1 MTKGTRHIAEN
12 LPAQISPLES
22 SKSSN
27 LDLRAPVLASVRKGL
42 GLALFRTPFLIAID
56 CILISLAWWVAEV
69 YGTPLASVWKIGQ
82 NPQFLFLILI
92 LAVGLLSSRGLY
104 NAGSK
109 RRDYFRITQSLT
121 LSHVFL
127 LLIAFFY
134 QPGYFVSRSTFILS
148 WCLSVLLV
156 CLGRFVADGAVEYL
170 REKGAV
176 LYPAYLLGHP
186 KDVSAAAALLEREGR
201 YRILGTADILSL
213 EKGDGEETISN
224 IISLGVAEVFICS
237 SYPIENPMFL
247 YWRLRNAGITLYV
260 LPIGLEPLLL
270 QKPDFLMVGG
280 LPATRFSPPFISG
293 TDFLVKRGFDF
304 LTAAIALLLTA
315 PLYLVIALLIRLDSP
330 GPIFYRQTRVGLR
343 GQQFKVW
350 KFRTMVTNADQ
361 LQKDLESQNEMQD
374 GIMFKMKDDP
384 RITKIGKFLR
394 RYSFDE
400 LPQLFNILFG
410 EMSLIGPRPFPLRDV
425 EKFDDHHFI
434 RHEVLPGITGLWQVS
449 GRSEIT
455 DFEEVVRLDT
465 TYIENWSLWLDFQ
478 ILLRTVKVVFQRRG
492 AY

>member
-1 MTKGTRHIAEN
+1 MNKSARHPVKN
-12 LPAQISPLES
+12 LPMSVS
-22 SKSSN
+22 SLKESN
-27 LDLRAPVLASVRKGL
+27 LDLRAPALTSIRRGFALAF
-42 GLALFRTPFLIAID
+42 FRIPTLIAID
-56 CILISLAWWVAEV
+56 CLLITLAWRVAEV
-69 YGTPLASVWKIGQ
+69 YGTPIPSFWRIGQ
-82 NPQFLFLILI
+82 NPQFLFLVLGI
-92 LAVGLLSSRGLY
+92 AVSSLLTGGFYS
-104 NAGSK
+104 AGGK
-109 RRDYFRITQSLT
+109 RRDYFRITQALT

-127 LLIAFFY
+127 LLVAFFY

-148 WCLSVLLV
+148 WVLSVVFV
-156 CLGRFVADGAVEYL
+156 CAGRFIADMAIEYL
-170 REKGAV
+170 RQKGAI
-176 LYPAYLLGHP
+176 LYPTYLLGHP
-186 KDVSAAAALLEREGR
+186 QDVQAASDLLEQEGR
-201 YRILGTADILSL
+201 YKIVGCSDVLSS
-213 EKGDGEETISN
+213 DQRNWEETISH
-224 IISLGVAEVFICS
+224 IIGLGVAEVFICS

-280 LPATRFSPPFISG
+280 LPATRFSPPLISG

-304 LTAAIALLLTA
+304 LMAAITLLLTA
-315 PLYLVIALLIRLDSP
+315 PLYFTIALLIRLDSA
-330 GPIFYRQTRVGLR
+330 GPIFYKQTRVGLR

-361 LQKDLESQNEMQD
+361 LQKELESQNEMKD

-384 RITKIGKFLR
+384 RITKVGKFLR
-394 RYSFDE
+394 RYSLDE
-400 LPQLFNILFG
+400 LPQLFNVLLG
-410 EMSLIGPRPFPLRDV
+410 EMSVIGPRPFPLRDV

-465 TYIENWSLWLDFQ
+465 TYIENWSLWLDVH

>member
-1 MTKGTRHIAEN
+1 MTKSARHPVKS
-12 LPAQISPLES
+12 LPVPVSSVNES
-22 SKSSN
+22 H
-27 LDLRAPVLASVRKGL
+27 LDLRAPVLTSIRKGL
-42 GLALFRTPFLIAID
+42 ALALFRTPMLMAID
-56 CILISLAWWVAEV
+56 CFLITLAWRAAEV
-69 YGTPLASVWKIGQ
+69 YGTPLPSLWRIEQ
-82 NPQFLFLILI
+82 NPQFLFLILGI
-92 LAVGLLSSRGLY
+92 AVSLLLSGGFY
-104 NAGSK
+104 DAGGK
-109 RRDYFRITQSLT
+109 RRDYFRITQALT

-127 LLIAFFY
+127 LLVAFFY

-148 WCLSVLLV
+148 WLLSVLFV
-156 CLGRFVADGAVEYL
+156 CAGRLVADMAVEYL
-170 REKGAV
+170 RQKGAI
-176 LYPAYLLGHP
+176 LYPTYLLGHP
-186 KDVSAAAALLEREGR
+186 RDVQAASELLEQEGR
-201 YRILGTADILSL
+201 YKIVGSSDVLSS
-213 EKGDGEETISN
+213 DQRDWEETISH
-224 IISLGVAEVFICS
+224 IIGLGVAEVFICS

-280 LPATRFSPPFISG
+280 LPATRFSPPLISG

-304 LTAAIALLLTA
+304 LTAAIALILTA
-315 PLYLVIALLIRLDSP
+315 PLYLTIALLIRLDSP
-330 GPIFYRQTRVGLR
+330 GPIFYKQTRVGLR
-343 GQQFKVW
+343 GREFKVW

-361 LQKDLESQNEMQD
+361 LQKGLESQNEMQD

-384 RITKIGKFLR
+384 RITKIGTLLR
-394 RYSFDE
+394 RYSLDE
-400 LPQLFNILFG
+400 LPQLFNVLLG

-425 EKFDDHHFI
+425 QKFDAHHFI

>member
-1 MTKGTRHIAEN
+1 MTKSARHPVKS
-12 LPAQISPLES
+12 LPVPVS
-22 SKSSN
+22 SLKESN
-27 LDLRAPVLASVRKGL
+27 LDLRAPALSSIRKGL
-42 GLALFRTPFLIAID
+42 ALALFRTPILMAID
-56 CILISLAWWVAEV
+56 CFLITLAWRAAEL
-69 YGTPLASVWKIGQ
+69 YGTPLPSLWRIGQ

-92 LAVGLLSSRGLY
+92 IAVSLLLSGGFY
-104 NAGSK
+104 DAGGK
-109 RRDYFRITQSLT
+109 RRDYFRITQALT

-127 LLIAFFY
+127 LLVAFFY

-148 WCLSVLLV
+148 WFLSVLFV
-156 CLGRFVADGAVEYL
+156 CAGRLIADMTIEYL
-170 REKGAV
+170 RQKGAI
-176 LYPAYLLGHP
+176 LYPTYLLGHP
-186 KDVSAAAALLEREGR
+186 RDVKAAAELLEQEGR
-201 YRILGTADILSL
+201 YKIVGCSDVLSL
-213 EKGDGEETISN
+213 NQRDWEETISY
-224 IISLGVAEVFICS
+224 IIDLGVAEVFICS

-280 LPATRFSPPFISG
+280 LPATRFSPPLISG

-315 PLYLVIALLIRLDSP
+315 PLYLTIALLIRLDSA

-343 GQQFKVW
+343 GREFKVW

-361 LQKDLESQNEMQD
+361 LQKDLESQNEMKD

-384 RITKIGKFLR
+384 RITKLGTFLR
-394 RYSFDE
+394 RYSLDE
-400 LPQLFNILFG
+400 LPQLFNVLFG

>member
-1 MTKGTRHIAEN
+1 
-12 LPAQISPLES
+12 
-22 SKSSN
+22 
-27 LDLRAPVLASVRKGL
+27 
-42 GLALFRTPFLIAID
+42 
-56 CILISLAWWVAEV
+56 
-69 YGTPLASVWKIGQ
+69 
-82 NPQFLFLILI
+82 
-92 LAVGLLSSRGLY
+92 
-104 NAGSK
+104 
-109 RRDYFRITQSLT
+109 
-121 LSHVFL
+121 
-127 LLIAFFY
+127 
-134 QPGYFVSRSTFILS
+134 
-148 WCLSVLLV
+148 V
-156 CLGRFVADGAVEYL
+156 CAGRFIADMAIEYL
-170 REKGAV
+170 RQKGAI
-176 LYPAYLLGHP
+176 LYPTYLLGHP
-186 KDVSAAAALLEREGR
+186 QDVQAASDLLEQEGR
-201 YRILGTADILSL
+201 YKIVGSSDVLSS
-213 EKGDGEETISN
+213 DQRNWEETISH
-224 IISLGVAEVFICS
+224 IIGLGVAEVFICS

-280 LPATRFSPPFISG
+280 LPATRFSPPLISG

-315 PLYLVIALLIRLDSP
+315 PLYFTIALLIRLDSA
-330 GPIFYRQTRVGLR
+330 GPIFYKQTRVGLR

-350 KFRTMVTNADQ
+350 KFRTMVTDADQ
-361 LQKDLESQNEMQD
+361 LQKELESQNEMKD

-384 RITKIGKFLR
+384 RITKVGKFLR
-394 RYSFDE
+394 RYSLDE
-400 LPQLFNILFG
+400 LPQLFNVLLG
-410 EMSLIGPRPFPLRDV
+410 EMSVIGPRPFPLRDV

-465 TYIENWSLWLDFQ
+465 TYIENWSLWLDFH